1 MFKKNKDD
9 INESSEFQ
17 HVIPLS
23 MRKKMFF
30 SLNLELIVFVMFIVI
45 PVAMLQELFLVKSC
59 GRMEKLYPTFWQ
71 EFLIYA
77 RYHNVFGAYAI
88 LEIFACIGLLIF
100 MQPINN
106 YILTGRNI
114 EIAKKRITY
123 PFVVIIGFI
132 IVSVLSNT
140 VNLIMDYQHFSS
152 IPLNLKILSF
162 INRVA
167 WQILVSYLFIYFFRR
182 KITPVKYMLGL
193 FHLKK
198 DEKHPLSMYKEQ
210 IIVGL
215 SCLILCLLLAE
226 IIMLIQNNKNIPN
239 FSLYLKSIRI
249 WAWINSIALTIVSTL
264 MLWVNRISDQRT
276 RIYLNDETESLIHTG
291 NLNIQMVFND
301 ADNVGYFISDFNGF
315 IQSLKRDIIK
325 IDDATKNLGKSNETL
340 RENTHR
346 LMEALEHQESSVLKM
361 NFATGAASKTIQNL
375 GEDVNARYANLSEEL
390 TNVEDLITGTD
401 NIISVFEQIEHEHQ
415 LSNQFSQEGQ
425 KSVSASLQKSILM
438 HERIR
443 DIADKIREAG
453 QETEGIDEVLKI
465 IQNISEQTNLL
476 SMNAAIEAAHGGA
489 SGTGF
494 AMVAGEVRKLANMS
508 REAVDRIASRLLSIT
523 QLIHESFDISLRS
536 LALADNN
543 SRISKQLG
551 ESMERVRVSSEI
563 LSEITKEASPITQD
577 QGVATKKFKE
587 LVYEVLGFLQ
597 RIQEELRTESSTSVT
612 MSLNFSNMTQ
622 NVRKVRNVLYDMD
635 LTLEQLT
642 IIEKRLANVTQ
653 EFIVDNE
660 IDPLHD
666 KLDILKLAQSINI
679 PEK

>member
-1 MFKKNKDD
+1 MSKKNQDN
-9 INESSEFQ
+9 INKSSEFP
-17 HVIPLS
+17 HVVSLS
-23 MRKKMFF
+23 ARKKMVF
-30 SLNLELIVFVMFIVI
+30 SLNLQLILFSMFIVI
-45 PVAMLQELFLVKSC
+45 PVSMLQELFLVKSC
-59 GRMEKLYPTFWQ
+59 SNMLRFYPTFWQ
-71 EFLIYA
+71 EFLNYL
-77 RYHNVFGAYAI
+77 RYNHVFVAYII
-88 LEIFACIGLLIF
+88 LEILACLGLLIF
-100 MQPINN
+100 MKPINSF
-106 YILTGRNI
+106 ILTGKNM
-114 EIAKKRITY
+114 ETAKKRITY
-123 PFVVIIGFI
+123 PFAVIIGFI
-132 IVSVLSNT
+132 AISVFSNSM
-140 VNLIMDYQHFSS
+140 NLIMD
-152 IPLNLKILSF
+152 IKNLSCVPFNLRMLSF
-162 INRVA
+162 VNRA
-167 WQILVSYLFIYFFRR
+167 CWQILASYLFIYFFRR
-182 KITPVKYMLGL
+182 KIVPVKYMLGL
-193 FHLKK
+193 FHLEK
-198 DEKHPLSMYKEQ
+198 DEKNPLSMYKEQ

-215 SCLILCLLLAE
+215 SCVILCLLLAE
-226 IIMLIQNNKNIPN
+226 IITLIQNNKNIPD
-239 FSLYLKSIRI
+239 FSLYLESIKI
-249 WAWINSIALTIVSTL
+249 WAWVNTITVTIISTL
-264 MLWVNRISDQRT
+264 MLWVNRNADQRT
-276 RIYLNDETESLIHTG
+276 RMYFNDETESLIHTG

-301 ADNVGYFISDFNGF
+301 ADNVGYFISYFNGF
-315 IQSLKRDIIK
+315 IESLKNDIMK
-325 IDDATKNLGKSNETL
+325 IDDATKKLGKSNETL
-340 RENTHR
+340 RENTHG
-346 LMEALEHQESSVLKM
+346 LMEALAHQESSVLKM

-390 TNVEDLITGTD
+390 TNVADLITGTD
-401 NIISVFEQIEHEHQ
+401 NIISVFKQIEHEHQ

-438 HERIR
+438 HKRIR

-453 QETEGIDEVLKI
+453 QETEGIDEVLKM

-551 ESMERVRVSSEI
+551 ESMERVHVSSEI

-612 MSLNFSNMTQ
+612 MSLNFTNMTQ
-622 NVRKVRNVLYDMD
+622 NVKKVRNVLYDMD

-642 IIEKRLANVTQ
+642 IIEKSLANVTQ

-660 IDPLHD
+660 VDPLHN
-666 KLDILKLAQSINI
+666 KQDILKLAQSINI